1 MTVDL
6 TSSVSSRI
14 KILTREYTVLIEKKD
29 FAGAK
34 AKALEISHNYKTLAK
49 MSPMMRESNLKNAES
64 WDTIASRPVDTADN
78 NLSSNGSLETVTEKQ
93 KLEMNAESLITKTF
107 VRWDDIA
114 GLHSVKRLLR
124 ETVVLASIKKPASVK
139 PQTGIL
145 LFGPPGTGKTL
156 LASAAAGSLNA
167 AFYNVKVSSLMS
179 RYFGESSKLVSAL
192 YDSARNHSPALVFI
206 DEIESICPSRDGDVS
221 EGSQQVLSTFLSEL
235 DGLTEK
241 GSDNLVLT
249 IAATNTPWAL
259 DPAVLSRFPR
269 KVYVPLPD
277 AEMCE
282 SMIKIHMN
290 DLDTSQLNI
299 GVIAQRCADQLYSG
313 RDIDALCKAAIENMI
328 HDAHPDLYSLSEK
341 TFDELKQVSLQT
353 RPLHHSDFDAAFDRI
368 KSSVSRASL
377 ARYREWAEQY
387 GEFLD

>member
-64 WDTIASRPVDTADN
+64 WDNIASRPVATADN
-78 NLSSNGSLETVTEKQ
+78 NLSSNSSLETVTEKQ
-93 KLEMNAESLITKTF
+93 KLEMNAESLLTKTS
-107 VRWDDIA
+107 VCWDDIA

-124 ETVVLASIKKPASVK
+124 ETVVLAAIKKPASVK

-145 LFGPPGTGKTL
+145 FFGPPGTGKTL